1 VATILVADD
10 NSNIQKM
17 VTLAMKDQG
26 IDVVAVGNGE
36 AAIRKLP
43 DVLPDIV
50 LADIFMPVRN
60 GYEVCEYIKHDAR
73 YAHIPVILMVG
84 AFDPL
89 DEREAERVGA
99 YGVLK
104 KPFVPPE
111 PLIRMVKSVLEKS
124 ASERLVPVTA
134 GVAPAT
140 EKASRTLS
148 GTPNEPAV
156 PPPEVLQEDFA
167 PHTARVD
174 FGESERPLAFS
185 QLFEAPAAEPVPA
198 PEVVSHPDTGLGDM
212 HFWHSPPATDETQS
226 NVEGPAWGDAR
237 IALPRRE
244 DAALLRPFDY
254 GADEPEETAPD
265 QQASASHVVETA
277 AEEVHSAFPEEHFEG
292 PPPETEPV
300 HSASEERLTPAVPT
314 HSARDSGEALSPGVF
329 IEEVPARMTPIPG
342 VTATP
347 PRSSF
352 ETQYRSPEASEPAAP
367 AVMSHTDTVQ
377 SFGVPQPVNSELVEA
392 VVARVLERMQ
402 PQILDIVTREILKPV
417 VEALVRRELEK
428 N

>member
-1 VATILVADD
+1 MATILVADD

-43 DVLPDIV
+43 DMLPDVV

-73 YAHIPVILMVG
+73 YAHIPVILLVG

-99 YGVLK
+99 DGVLK

-111 PLIRMVKSVLEKS
+111 PLIRMVKSVLEKP
-124 ASERLVPVTA
+124 ATERLVPVTA
-134 GVAPAT
+134 AVAPAT
-140 EKASRTLS
+140 ETAGRTLS
-148 GTPNEPAV
+148 GSPGEPVA
-156 PPPEVLQEDFA
+156 PPPEVLREDFA
-167 PHTARVD
+167 PHTGRVD

-185 QLFEAPAAEPVPA
+185 QLLEAPAVEPVPA
-198 PEVVSHPDTGLGDM
+198 PEVASHPDTELGDM
-212 HFWHSPPATDETQS
+212 HFWHNPPPTDEPQS
-226 NVEGPAWGDAR
+226 NAEGPAWGDAGVS
-237 IALPRRE
+237 LPRRE
-244 DAALLRPFDY
+244 DAARLRPFDY
-254 GADEPEETAPD
+254 GADEPEETAPE
-265 QQASASHVVETA
+265 QHAPATLVVEPA
-277 AEEVHSAFPEEHFEG
+277 AEEVHSSFPGEHSEG
-292 PPPETEPV
+292 PPPEIEPV
-300 HSASEERLTPAVPT
+300 YSAPEEPLTPA
-314 HSARDSGEALSPGVF
+314 
-329 IEEVPARMTPIPG
+329 IPG

-347 PRSSF
+347 HPRRSF
-352 ETQYRSPEASEPAAP
+352 ETHRSPKASEPAAP
-367 AVMSHTDTVQ
+367 AGMPHTDTVQ
-377 SFGVPQPVNSELVEA
+377 SFGIPQPVNPELIEA
-392 VVARVLERMQ
+392 VVARVLERLQ

-417 VEALVRRELEK
+417 VEAMVRRELEK

>member
-1 VATILVADD
+1 MVTILVADD

-43 DVLPDIV
+43 DMLPDVV

-73 YAHIPVILMVG
+73 YAHIPVILLVG

-99 YGVLK
+99 DGVLK

-134 GVAPAT
+134 VVAPAT
-140 EKASRTLS
+140 ETAGRTLS
-148 GTPNEPAV
+148 EPPGEPVA
-156 PPPEVLQEDFA
+156 PPPEVLREDFA
-167 PHTARVD
+167 PHAGRVD

-185 QLFEAPAAEPVPA
+185 QLLEAPAAEPVPT

-212 HFWHSPPATDETQS
+212 HFWHSPLPTDEPQS
-226 NVEGPAWGDAR
+226 NAEGPAWGEAG

-254 GADEPEETAPD
+254 GADEPEETAPE
-265 QQASASHVVETA
+265 QQAPATRVVEPA
-277 AEEVHSAFPEEHFEG
+277 VEEVHSSFPGEHSEG
-292 PPPETEPV
+292 PPPEIEPV
-300 HSASEERLTPAVPT
+300 YSASEERLTPA
-314 HSARDSGEALSPGVF
+314 
-329 IEEVPARMTPIPG
+329 IPG

-347 PRSSF
+347 PRRSF
-352 ETQYRSPEASEPAAP
+352 ETRYPSPEASEPAAA
-367 AVMSHTDTVQ
+367 AVMPHTDTVQ
-377 SFGVPQPVNSELVEA
+377 SFGIPQPVNPVLIEA
-392 VVARVLERMQ
+392 VVARVLERLQ

-417 VEALVRRELEK
+417 VEAMVRRELEK

>member
-17 VTLAMKDQG
+17 VTLAMKDLG

-43 DVLPDIV
+43 DVLPDVV

-60 GYEVCEYIKHDAR
+60 GYEVCEYIKHNAR
-73 YAHIPVILMVG
+73 YAHIPVILLVG

-99 YGVLK
+99 DGVLK

-134 GVAPAT
+134 VVAPAT
-140 EKASRTLS
+140 ETAGRTLS
-148 GTPNEPAV
+148 GSPGEAV
-156 PPPEVLQEDFA
+156 APPPEVLQEDFA
-167 PHTARVD
+167 PRAGRVD

-185 QLFEAPAAEPVPA
+185 QLLEAPAAEPVSA

-212 HFWHSPPATDETQS
+212 HFWHSPPATDEPQS
-226 NVEGPAWGDAR
+226 NAEGPAWGDPGM
-237 IALPRRE
+237 ALPRRE
-244 DAALLRPFDY
+244 DVALLRPFDY
-254 GADEPEETAPD
+254 GADEPEETAPK
-265 QQASASHVVETA
+265 QQAPATRVVEPA
-277 AEEVHSAFPEEHFEG
+277 AKEVHSAFPGEHFEG
-292 PPPETEPV
+292 PPPEIEPV
-300 HSASEERLTPAVPT
+300 HSASEERLTPAIPA
-314 HSARDSGEALSPGVF
+314 HSARDSSEALAPGMF

-367 AVMSHTDTVQ
+367 AVMPHTDTVQ
-377 SFGVPQPVNSELVEA
+377 SFGVPQPVNPELVEA